1 MTSRR
6 QDPRDHLGPDDP
18 LSRLIARWLAD
29 EVPGLPPATLMPA
42 VRSRLATTRRRSAWL
57 IADRWLW
64 DPVPHGARSS
74 PLVPATIAIAVV
86 LIALTGV
93 GTSLLT
99 ADGPLAPTV
108 LDRGAMGAP
117 GAAAI
122 PSPAPA
128 SAWTSP
134 GTTVATSPP
143 SGPAAA
149 ANPQAQVTTVH
160 GSLPQAPAVVALGR
174 AGPRD
179 PASGSTVVRGVEREG
194 RLDSDDPRLSGTI
207 DLVVDERRFGEAGET
222 SVGRG
227 RLSIENA
234 AGAWEGALVSAQP
247 PGRQGALMQAEL
259 TGSSGYAGLSAMLRM
274 DLGREWG
281 DTDMVVGIV
290 YPGSPPAQPGAK
302 AFEAFEPFRD
312 RAETASAEPTVV
324 LERSALPAYVHGS
337 LTQPGVLSGTASSGG
352 AGDALTVRDQ
362 WVWADLQLND
372 PRLQVRDLEMVVD
385 SERFAALEAGAVLS
399 GAVRAQDRR
408 EGRWA
413 GTAQGFEPADDMM
426 VSGAYHVLELT
437 GQGRN
442 TGLTAVLFTAPEAPT
457 GPRSQGTL
465 PAWSV
470 EGLLFAGPLPAGPS
484 GP

>member
-1 MTSRR
+1 M
-6 QDPRDHLGPDDP
+6 
-18 LSRLIARWLAD
+18 
-29 EVPGLPPATLMPA
+29 
-42 VRSRLATTRRRSAWL
+42 
-57 IADRWLW
+57 
-64 DPVPHGARSS
+64 
-74 PLVPATIAIAVV
+74 
-86 LIALTGV
+86 
-93 GTSLLT
+93 
-99 ADGPLAPTV
+99 
-108 LDRGAMGAP
+108 
-117 GAAAI
+117 
-122 PSPAPA
+122 
-128 SAWTSP
+128 
-134 GTTVATSPP
+134 
-143 SGPAAA
+143 
-149 ANPQAQVTTVH
+149 
-160 GSLPQAPAVVALGR
+160 
-174 AGPRD
+174 
-179 PASGSTVVRGVEREG
+179 
-194 RLDSDDPRLSGTI
+194 
-207 DLVVDERRFGEAGET
+207 
-222 SVGRG
+222 
-227 RLSIENA
+227 
-234 AGAWEGALVSAQP
+234 
-247 PGRQGALMQAEL
+247 
-259 TGSSGYAGLSAMLRM
+259 
-274 DLGREWG
+274 
-281 DTDMVVGIV
+281 
-290 YPGSPPAQPGAK
+290 
-302 AFEAFEPFRD
+302 
-312 RAETASAEPTVV
+312 V

-352 AGDALTVRDQ
+352 AGGAVTVRDQ